1 MLGSLAAVA
10 FGLVVL
16 IFASDRLV
24 ASAVRV
30 TQAFGVSAVLIG
42 ALVVGLGTS
51 LPELLVSAIAAGD
64 GELDVAMANV
74 IGSNTTNVT
83 LVLGS
88 AALLAPVYS
97 SMAVLRREGALMLA
111 AVVALAIILADG
123 QMSRLEGLALAG
135 GMALSLWLLIR
146 WSADHGPSELLA
158 VDEVEELV
166 TGRRRPS
173 VEIVIGLVA
182 LAATVYGANVLL
194 DGALDVGTR
203 LGLSATFLGVMLGIG
218 TSLPEMATAVAAA
231 RRSAP
236 DLVVGNV
243 LGSNLF
249 NSFAVAGT
257 AGVVGPAVLTDV
269 GAVELWFMIG
279 AVAMAGVFA
288 RTGKLV
294 RWEATVLL
302 GAFLVFTVVTY

>member
-10 FGLVVL
+10 IGLVVL

-51 LPELLVSAIAAGD
+51 LPELLVSALAAGD
-64 GELDVAMANV
+64 GQLDVAMANV

-88 AALLAPVYS
+88 AALFAPVYS
-97 SMAVLRREGALMLA
+97 SMAVLRREGALMLG
-111 AVVALAIILADG
+111 AVVVLAIILADG
-123 QMSRLEGLALAG
+123 QMSRIEGLGLLG
-135 GMALSLWLLIR
+135 GMAASLWLLIR
-146 WSADHGPSELLA
+146 WSAGHGASELLA
-158 VDEVEELV
+158 VEEVDDLV
-166 TGRRRPS
+166 EDTGKPS
-173 VEIVIGLVA
+173 IEIVIGLAA
-182 LAATVYGANVLL
+182 LVATVFGANLL
-194 DGALDVGTR
+194 LNGALDLGSR
-203 LGLSATFLGVMLGIG
+203 LGLSATFLGVMLGVG
-218 TSLPEMATAVAAA
+218 TSLPELATAMAAA

-249 NSFAVAGT
+249 NSLAVAGT
-257 AGVVGPAVLTDV
+257 AGVVGPSVLTDV
-269 GAVELWFMIG
+269 GSLELWFMIG
-279 AVAMAGVFA
+279 AVVVAGVFA

-294 RWEATVLL
+294 RSEAFVLL
-302 GAFLVFTVVTY
+302 GIFVVFTVVSY